1 MRPVNTLLD
10 LSDARVLITGA
21 TGNIGSAI
29 AKRVTEAGARV
40 ALHYGTNASKA
51 AQLQEE
57 LGGHSITVQG
67 DLGSAAG
74 VSQIFQTLADARFS
88 VNALVNNAADQSV
101 AALQH
106 MSYDQWRQVLAT
118 NLDSIFLLSQAALP
132 GLANGGSIVNISSIE
147 GLDPA
152 PGHGHYATSKAGMN
166 MLTRALALESGGA
179 GVRVNSISPGLIR
192 REGIEK
198 DWPDGVARWQER
210 APLTRMGEAADVADA
225 ALFLLSDAARWISG
239 ANLVVDGGMNAQGKW

>member
-10 LSDARVLITGA
+10 LSDARILITGA

-29 AKRVTEAGARV
+29 ARRVTQAGARV
-40 ALHYGTNASKA
+40 ALHYRTNAAKA

-74 VSQIFQTLADARFS
+74 VSGIFQTLQDARFT

-101 AALQH
+101 AALEH

-132 GLANGGSIVNISSIE
+132 GLKNGGSIVNISSIE

-192 REGIEK
+192 REGIEE
-198 DWPDGVARWQER
+198 DWPDGVARWQQR

>member
-10 LSDARVLITGA
+10 LSDARILITGA

-29 AKRVTEAGARV
+29 ARRVAQAGARV
-40 ALHYGTNASKA
+40 ALHYRTNAGKA

-67 DLGSAAG
+67 DLCSAAG
-74 VSQIFQTLADARFS
+74 VSQIFQALGDARFS

-179 GVRVNSISPGLIR
+179 GVRVNAISPGLIR
-192 REGIEK
+192 REGIEE

>member
-10 LSDARVLITGA
+10 LSDARILITGA

-29 AKRVTEAGARV
+29 ARRVAQAGARV
-40 ALHYGTNASKA
+40 ALHYRTNAGKA

-67 DLGSAAG
+67 DLCSAAG
-74 VSQIFQTLADARFS
+74 VSQIFQALGDARFS

-101 AALQH
+101 AALEH

-179 GVRVNSISPGLIR
+179 GVRVNAISPGLIR
-192 REGIEK
+192 REGIEEY
-198 DWPDGVARWQER
+198 WPDGVARWQER